1 MLKFSFILALS
12 LAIASHAHAF
22 DTKAKQ
28 AIIVDD
34 ATQTLLLGKE
44 ALKQMPPSS
53 MSKLMTLYVLFDKL
67 KSGALTLDSTF
78 HVSEKAWKKGGS
90 KMFVRVNTDV
100 AVKDLIRGII
110 VQSGNDACIVVAEA
124 LGGSEEGF
132 AKLMNDK
139 AAQIGLS
146 GSHFANATG
155 WPHEQ
160 HYMTPADLATLTHLL
175 VHDFP
180 EYYPFFAEQTFTY
193 SGITQPN
200 RNRLLGQGIGVDGLK
215 TGHTEAAGYG
225 ITISAMDETSGR
237 RVNVV
242 VNGLESD
249 ADRISEAR
257 RLAEYG
263 LREFEAHSLG
273 TADVPIAEF
282 PVWMGAQE
290 SVALG
295 LAQPIAVA
303 LPRETSGIHFRLKAD
318 TSPAIAPIAQGEAI
332 ATLMIEH
339 DGQLLRA
346 VPLLALSDVPE
357 ASLWRRFWLNLE
369 HMI

>member
-1 MLKFSFILALS
+1 MLKFSYVLALA
-12 LAIASHAHAF
+12 LAIGTHANAF

-34 ATQTLLLGKE
+34 ATQTLLLGKN
-44 ALKQMPPSS
+44 ALEQMPPSS

-67 KSGALTLDSTF
+67 KSGALTLESTF
-78 HVSEKAWKKGGS
+78 PVSEKAWKKGGS

-100 AVKDLIRGII
+100 AVEDLIRGII

-160 HYMTPADLATLTHLL
+160 HYMTPADLATLTHRL

-180 EYYPFFAEQTFTY
+180 DYYPYFAEKNFTY

-200 RNRLLGQGIGVDGLK
+200 RNRLLGQGVGVDGLK
-215 TGHTEAAGYG
+215 TGHTEIAGYG
-225 ITISAMDETSGR
+225 IAISAMDEASGR

-242 VNGLESD
+242 VNGLDSD

-263 LREFEAHSLG
+263 LREFEAHTLG
-273 TADVPIAEF
+273 QAGAQIAEL
-282 PVWMGAQE
+282 PVWMGAE
-290 SVALG
+290 DTVALG

-303 LPRETSGIHFRLKAD
+303 LPRDTSGIRFRLMAD
-318 TSPAIAPIAQGEAI
+318 ASPAAPIAQGQTV

-339 DGQLLRA
+339 NGQLLRA
-346 VPLLALSDVPE
+346 VPLLALSEVPK
-357 ASLWRRFWLNLE
+357 ASLWRRFWLNLGQ
-369 HMI
+369 MI

>member
-1 MLKFSFILALS
+1 
-12 LAIASHAHAF
+12 
-22 DTKAKQ
+22 
-28 AIIVDD
+28 
-34 ATQTLLLGKE
+34 
-44 ALKQMPPSS
+44 
-53 MSKLMTLYVLFDKL
+53 VLFDKL
-67 KSGALTLDSTF
+67 KSGALTLESTF
-78 HVSEKAWKKGGS
+78 PVSEKAWKKGGS
-90 KMFVRVNTDV
+90 KMFVKVNTDV
-100 AVKDLIRGII
+100 SVEDLIRGII

-124 LGGSEEGF
+124 LGGSEEAF

-155 WPHEQ
+155 WPDERHM
-160 HYMTPADLATLTHLL
+160 MTPADLATLTHRLI
-175 VHDFP
+175 HDFP
-180 EYYPFFAEQTFTY
+180 DYYPYFAEKEFTY

-200 RNRLLGQGIGVDGLK
+200 RNRLLGQGVGVDGLK

-225 ITISAMDETSGR
+225 ISISAIDEASGR

-273 TADVPIAEF
+273 QAGVQVAEL

-290 SVALG
+290 AVSLG

-303 LPRETSGIHFRLKAD
+303 LPRDTSSLRFRMTAETSPLA
-318 TSPAIAPIAQGEAI
+318 APISQGQTV
-332 ATLMIEH
+332 ATLMVEH

-346 VPLLALSDVPE
+346 VPLIALSEVPE
-357 ASLWRRFWLNLE
+357 ASLWRRFWLNLAQ
-369 HMI
+369 MI